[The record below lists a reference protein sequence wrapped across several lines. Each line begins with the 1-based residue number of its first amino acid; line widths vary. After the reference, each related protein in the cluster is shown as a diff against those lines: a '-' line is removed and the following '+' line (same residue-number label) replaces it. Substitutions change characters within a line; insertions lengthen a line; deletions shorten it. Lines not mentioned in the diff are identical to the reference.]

1 MRKGTVQSTSELQC
15 GSSLFS
21 EGDFWLVAHRLTNL
35 KASRDQL
42 AHQTLEPILC
52 CTVHTPV
59 SISSVDWSSMDLFGE
74 RLQRTFLLWIWSSKS
89 QNSVFYEVSRWDMDF
104 AWPAREAFEIQTL
117 IQYLWAYQ
125 EQSIHCPPRRQIG
138 RLDYHLYIVYY
149 WVSRRDTDI
158 AWPARGVFRDMDSDA
173 ISVG

>member
-35 KASRDQL
+35 KASRNQL

-59 SISSVDWSSMDLFGE
+59 SISSVEWSSMDLFGE

-104 AWPAREAFEIQTL
+104 AWPAREVF
-117 IQYLWAYQ
+117 
-125 EQSIHCPPRRQIG
+125 
-138 RLDYHLYIVYY
+138 
-149 WVSRRDTDI
+149 RDTDSDTI
-158 AWPARGVFRDMDSDA
+158 PLGLVYYYKKAKKITWKGGVIAFLVGLLVILVFKAWPFK
-173 ISVG
+173 

>member
-21 EGDFWLVAHRLTNL
+21 EVDFWLVAHRLTNL
-35 KASRDQL
+35 KASRNQL

-104 AWPAREAFEIQTL
+104 AWPAREAF
-117 IQYLWAYQ
+117 
-125 EQSIHCPPRRQIG
+125 
-138 RLDYHLYIVYY
+138 
-149 WVSRRDTDI
+149 RDTDSDTI
-158 AWPARGVFRDMDSDA
+158 PLGLSRAEYSLPAKKADRETWLSFVYSKLLSKQTRYGLCVTC
-173 ISVG
+173 